1 MHNTKGDV
9 ALRNTNRGIEKEI
22 ISMILCSI
30 QNISSSP
37 FLSLSI
43 FLNFAIYQ
51 PIACVLFKKECS
63 VRSGILLV
71 YISVLTCKT
80 EELPSLYIK
89 MVLMLI

>member
-30 QNISSSP
+30 QIISSSP

-51 PIACVLFKKECS
+51 PCVLFKKECS

>member
-9 ALRNTNRGIEKEI
+9 AQRNTNRGTEKVI
-22 ISMILCSI
+22 IIMILCSI

-51 PIACVLFKKECS
+51 PCVFF
-63 VRSGILLV
+63 
-71 YISVLTCKT
+71 
-80 EELPSLYIK
+80 
-89 MVLMLI
+89 